1 MFNNYREQFLYV
13 YILQALFSRW
23 EELRVEVRL
32 DIWHFIRRLVRG
44 CISESHPLYGTF
56 MARLS
61 ACIYEWDA
69 SDYNLL
75 MSAKRGELIK
85 AGLSN
90 PSPAAVKKAL
100 TKEEMASTV
109 TGTPE
114 GSKQWHEL
122 VDSLLLSL
130 STATD
135 TLGVPLFRD
144 EMKDIWQEQNIM
156 SSACRIILKS
166 SSTPSPTKS
175 AKVE

>member
-1 MFNNYREQFLYV
+1 MFNNYREQFLYM

-114 GSKQWHEL
+114 GSKQ
-122 VDSLLLSL
+122 
-130 STATD
+130 
-135 TLGVPLFRD
+135 
-144 EMKDIWQEQNIM
+144 
-156 SSACRIILKS
+156 
-166 SSTPSPTKS
+166 
-175 AKVE
+175 